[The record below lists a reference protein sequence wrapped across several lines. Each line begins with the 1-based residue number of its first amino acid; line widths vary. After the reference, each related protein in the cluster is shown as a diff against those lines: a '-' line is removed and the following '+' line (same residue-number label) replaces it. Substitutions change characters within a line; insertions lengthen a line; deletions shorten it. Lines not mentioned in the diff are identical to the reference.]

1 MTLLTW
7 PKTSST
13 GSSESTWAK
22 GKDTEDVNKKN
33 RNVFHSMN
41 GSFLRPCGRHTH
53 LSDNAAALVEGDD
66 GLGGFVIQ
74 IQPLLDG
81 LLVVVRAPAGLAA
94 LHEPLDHGLCSS
106 VDVQQQAGFAD
117 LQRQMARHGLK
128 VTPQPAARC
137 GASSLTF
144 FSNSSPCFTSRG

>member
-13 GSSESTWAK
+13 GSSESTWARARTRK
-22 GKDTEDVNKKN
+22 MWKKKKED
-33 RNVFHSMN
+33 RNDFDSMN
-41 GSFLRPCGRHTH
+41 GSFLRPCSRTH
-53 LSDNAAALVEGDD
+53 LSDNAAALVEGND

-94 LHEPLDHGLCSS
+94 LHEPLDHGLCSG
-106 VDVQQQAGFAD
+106 VDVQQQAGFAN
-117 LQRQMARHGLK
+117 LQPKRTRRSLK
-128 VTPQPAARC
+128 VTPQPRRGAA
-137 GASSLTF
+137 SLTF